1 MSVGIPSANP
11 VYSLQSV
18 LAAQIALFTAINQ
31 ESSGTRIM
39 SAAVEPSGLA
49 IFNNVSTQSQ
59 GADTANQ
66 NVSDASNAVNVA
78 QGATSTI
85 SSSLSQINSLA
96 IEANNGF
103 NSASDNQ
110 ALQDAATQLAQGINQ
125 IAGGTNFNGTQLL
138 DGTNAGNT
146 PATPATAVATNNN
159 AVGSGGNVL
168 ASVSPSGATTSG
180 TFAVS
185 VDGSGKADVSFTD
198 STTQATTVVGSFAAG
213 SSTSFNG
220 TTLNF
225 GNFTASDSGTSATVQ
240 TTAATAGSTAPTVS
254 VQSGPNEGDTTNVSF
269 GNATTTGLGI
279 TNIDLSNPSSATN
292 TEGQINGALT
302 AIGNNQATLGAQSN
316 SLDVA
321 FQNNNTLSNNL
332 TASASAIGDTN
343 EAKSATTAN
352 SASILQQIS
361 LAVLARANT
370 DAGHLNSFLSQ
381 YA

>member
-31 ESSGTRIM
+31 ESSGTRIT
-39 SAAVEPSGLA
+39 SAAVDPSGLA
-49 IFNNVSTQSQ
+49 IFNNLSTQSQ

-66 NVSDASNAVNVA
+66 NISDASNAVSVA

-85 SSSLSQINSLA
+85 SSSLSQISSLA

-110 ALQDAATQLAQGINQ
+110 ALQDAATQLARGINQ

-138 DGTNAGNT
+138 DGANAGNT
-146 PATPATAVATNNN
+146 PATPPTAVATNNN
-159 AVGSGGNVL
+159 AVGSGGDVL
-168 ASVSPSGATTSG
+168 TSVSPSGATTSG
-180 TFAVS
+180 TFSVA
-185 VDGSGKADVSFTD
+185 VDGSGNAEVSFTD

-213 SSTSFNG
+213 SSTTFNG
-220 TTLNF
+220 TTLSF

-240 TTAATAGSTAPTVS
+240 ATAATPGSTAPAVS
-254 VQSGPNEGDTTNVSF
+254 VQSGPNEGETTNVSF

-279 TNIDLSNPSSATN
+279 TNIDLSNSSSATN

-343 EAKSATTAN
+343 EAKSVTTAN
-352 SASILQQIS
+352 TASILQQIS
-361 LAVLARANT
+361 LSVLARANT